1 VLGILAIPFVLIV
14 LPFVTDLQVG
24 TDISSIPV
32 YL

>member
-14 LPFVTDLQVG
+14 LPLITGLMVG
-24 TDISSIPV
+24 TDVSSIPV